1 MKYHQSKLTNAQYQ
15 KDPLWQP
22 LSSEQSQT
30 ISGGVLLFANPFAGV
45 KPPIK
50 DFGYSFPCDGPG
62 RGGTC

>member
-1 MKYHQSKLTNAQYQ
+1 MQYHHPKSTNVQFPKAA
-15 KDPLWQP
+15 PWQP